1 MNPLIITTVIASITA
16 IVVALISGYSAKRAA
31 ADARDAAR
39 EAREAA
45 TSAAGKVDTVIHMVD
60 GTQTKILAQ
69 LEALTEKSA
78 GLAGELKGRDYTR
91 LHMED
96 RQDKLAQDA
105 KVAGV

>member
-1 MNPLIITTVIASITA
+1 MNPLIITVVISSLTA
-16 IVVALISGYSAKRAA
+16 IVVSLINGYASKKAA
-31 ADARDAAR
+31 QDSRDAAR
-39 EAREAA
+39 ESVIAA
-45 TSAAGKVDTVIHMVD
+45 KEAAGKVDTVIHLVD

-69 LEALTEKSA
+69 LVALTEKSA